1 MKGIYWIW
9 ISILSV
15 CLFCISIQAYA
26 DERQGFVTEEMS
38 IDERE
43 RVLTNINLSLS
54 NVEFSKKAIVCFDV
68 NEQGLVA
75 IGTEEGEHKTVCIYS
90 DTGNFQYGYR
100 FETSGSFGVELNDEV
115 LNIYFVRGDII
126 VSIDSR
132 GEIQN
137 VSRICDTSENNTYWN
152 KFVRATHRD
161 IGNYQ
166 YVLKN
171 DVGILG
177 IFASSYSQLYRID
190 ENGNQLLI
198 YDANTIQFFNMLISF
213 WGILLFIS
221 IVVVAIIKELK
232 KLQKENA
239 NNFKY

>member
-15 CLFCISIQAYA
+15 CLSCISVQAYA

-38 IDERE
+38 IDEIE
-43 RVLTNINLSLS
+43 RVLKNINLSLS
-54 NVEFSKKAIVCFDV
+54 NVEFSKKTIVCFDV

-100 FETSGSFGVELNDEV
+100 FETSGSFGVELKDEV
-115 LNIYFVRGDII
+115 LNIYFVRSDII
-126 VSIDSR
+126 VSIDSM

-137 VSRICDTSENNTYWN
+137 ISRICDTLENNTYWN
-152 KFVRATHRD
+152 KFVRATRRD
-161 IGNYQ
+161 VGDYQ

-171 DVGILG
+171 DVGILR

-190 ENGNQLLI
+190 KNGNELLI
-198 YDANTIQFFNMLISF
+198 YDANEIQCFNMLISF
-213 WGILLFIS
+213 FCILVFVG
-221 IVVVAIIKELK
+221 IVVVTIIKEYK
-232 KLQKENA
+232 KIQKENA
-239 NNFKY
+239 NSFTS